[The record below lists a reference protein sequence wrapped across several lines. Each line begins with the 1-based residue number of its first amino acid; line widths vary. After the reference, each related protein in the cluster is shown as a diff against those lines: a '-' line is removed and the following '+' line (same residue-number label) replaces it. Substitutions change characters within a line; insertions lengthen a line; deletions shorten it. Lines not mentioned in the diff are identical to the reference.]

1 MADIFDVIS
10 DATRRD
16 ILALLLKRTATAT
29 PELSVSDLVA
39 HTKLSQPTVSK
50 QLKVLRDAG
59 LVAVREDGQHRYYRL
74 DTAPLASLG
83 AWLQGFAP
91 QAADSRS
98 AGPRSAA
105 PSSAASRS
113 SGTASSAAPPV
124 EGQSVLPEDLRAVAA
139 EAGAAAASVL
149 FRIQEAWT
157 DLSGQAKQ
165 AAARAAEELRKRS

>member
-16 ILALLLKRTATAT
+16 ILALLLKRAATAS
-29 PELSVSDLVA
+29 PELSVGDLVGQ
-39 HTKLSQPTVSK
+39 TKLSQPTVSK

-83 AWLQGFAP
+83 DWLQGFVSPAP
-91 QAADSRS
+91 
-98 AGPRSAA
+98 GPG
-105 PSSAASRS
+105 S
-113 SGTASSAAPPV
+113 SGRSTARTASTPSPA
-124 EGQSVLPEDLRAVAA
+124 EGQSVLPEDIRTVAA
-139 EAGAAAASVL
+139 EAGAAAASFL

-157 DLSGQAKQ
+157 DLSGQAKEV
-165 AAARAAEELRKRS
+165 AARAAEELRKRS

>member
-10 DATRRD
+10 DSTRRD

-83 AWLQGFAP
+83 AWLQGFASP
-91 QAADSRS
+91 AAGAGSSGRSSAQAAPTPP
-98 AGPRSAA
+98 PR
-105 PSSAASRS
+105 
-113 SGTASSAAPPV
+113 
-124 EGQSVLPEDLRAVAA
+124 EGKSVLPEDIRTVAA
-139 EAGAAAASVL
+139 EAGAAAASVV
-149 FRIQEAWT
+149 FRIRDAWT
-157 DLSGQAKQ
+157 DLSGQARE

>member
-1 MADIFDVIS
+1 MGDIFDVIS

-16 ILALLLKRTATAT
+16 ILALLLERTVTAT

-50 QLKVLRDAG
+50 QLKVLREAG

-74 DTAPLASLG
+74 DTAPLASLS

-91 QAADSRS
+91 QSADSHSSGSRS
-98 AGPRSAA
+98 ARPSSGAPRS
-105 PSSAASRS
+105 P
-113 SGTASSAAPPV
+113 GTGASAAPPV
-124 EGQSVLPEDLRAVAA
+124 EGQSVLPEDIRAVAA

-157 DLSGQAKQ
+157 DLSGQAKE

>member
-10 DATRRD
+10 DSTRRD
-16 ILALLLKRTATAT
+16 ILALLLKRTATAS

-74 DTAPLASLG
+74 DTAPLAGLG

-91 QAADSRS
+91 QAAGPSF
-98 AGPRSAA
+98 AG
-105 PSSAASRS
+105 SSAASSRS

-124 EGQSVLPEDLRAVAA
+124 EGQSVLPEDIRAAA
-139 EAGAAAASVL
+139 AGAGAAVASAL

>member
-16 ILALLLKRTATAT
+16 ILALLLKRTATAS

-91 QAADSRS
+91 QAAGPSF
-98 AGPRSAA
+98 AG
-105 PSSAASRS
+105 SSAASSRS
-113 SGTASSAAPPV
+113 SCTASSAAPPV
-124 EGQSVLPEDLRAVAA
+124 EGQSVLPEDIRAAA
-139 EAGAAAASVL
+139 AGAGAAVASAL

-165 AAARAAEELRKRS
+165 AAARAADELRKRS

>member
-10 DATRRD
+10 DSTRRD
-16 ILALLLKRTATAT
+16 ILALLLKRTATVT

-74 DTAPLASLG
+74 DTAPLAGLG
-83 AWLQGFAP
+83 DWLQGFAP
-91 QAADSRS
+91 QAA
-98 AGPRSAA
+98 GTG
-105 PSSAASRS
+105 S
-113 SGTASSAAPPV
+113 SGRSTTQTGSTTPPL
-124 EGQSVLPEDLRAVAA
+124 EGQSVLPEDIRAVAA
-139 EAGAAAASVL
+139 GAGAAVASAL

>member
-16 ILALLLKRTATAT
+16 ILVLLLKRSPTAT
-29 PELSVSDLVA
+29 PEMSVSDLVA
-39 HTKLSQPTVSK
+39 QTKLTQPTVSK

-59 LVAVREDGQHRYYRL
+59 LVSVREDGQHRYYRI

-83 AWLQGFAP
+83 VWLQGFIP
-91 QAADSRS
+91 QADA
-98 AGPRSAA
+98 PRGSSPQFAA
-105 PSSAASRS
+105 PD
-113 SGTASSAAPPV
+113 
-124 EGQSVLPEDLRAVAA
+124 GQSVLPEDIRTVAA

-157 DLSGQAKQ
+157 DLSGQAKE
-165 AAARAAEELRKRS
+165 AAVRAAEELRKRS